1 MDSLR
6 EQLHKGVVVGNGA
19 ESYINR
25 IIHKFTEYSYLSRE
39 DMIQYF

>member
-25 IIHKFTEYSYLSRE
+25 IIHKFTEKRSTAQEGYW
-39 DMIQYF
+39 